1 MNKKNGPFD
10 VIGQLAALR
19 RYAMSLVR
27 DADDAEDLVN
37 DALVRAYE
45 RHNSFHRDGN
55 LRRWLFAILHNTH
68 IDQVRRKKSG
78 ARRDALAA
86 ELADSVVES
95 GQEQVVRLA
104 QLRAAFSMLPE
115 DQRQALHLVAI
126 EEFSYQEAADVLGI
140 PVGTLMSRLSRA
152 RARLRDFEN
161 GQAATPKLRLE
172 LVREKWTPVFPKR
185 QTK

>member
-1 MNKKNGPFD
+1 METKTGSFN

-27 DADDAEDLVN
+27 NSHDAEDLVN

-45 RHNSFHRDGN
+45 RHQTFRHDAN

-68 IDQVRRKKSG
+68 VDRLRQKKSI

-86 ELADSVVES
+86 EMFDPVVE
-95 GQEQVVRLA
+95 GQQEQVVRLS
-104 QLRAAFSMLPE
+104 QVRDAFMELPE

-126 EEFSYQEAADVLGI
+126 EEFSYQEAADMLDI
-140 PVGTLMSRLSRA
+140 PIGTLMSRLSRA
-152 RARLRDFEN
+152 RARLRDLEN
-161 GQAATPKLRLE
+161 SHVALPKLR
-172 LVREKWTPVFPKR
+172 VVGGSDDATS
-185 QTK
+185 

>member
-1 MNKKNGPFD
+1 MNTKTRPFD

-27 DADDAEDLVN
+27 NADDAEDLVN

-45 RHNSFHRDGN
+45 RHESFHDDGN
-55 LRRWLFAILHNTH
+55 LRRWLFSILHNTH
-68 IDQVRRKKSG
+68 IDRVRRRKFA
-78 ARRDALAA
+78 ARRDAIV
-86 ELADSVVES
+86 ADMVDPVVES
-95 GQEQVVRLA
+95 GQEQTVRLR
-104 QLRAAFSMLPE
+104 QLRAAFSSLPE

-126 EEFSYQEAADVLGI
+126 EEFTYQEAADLLGV

-161 GQAATPKLRLE
+161 RQLMPPKLR
-172 LVREKWTPVFPKR
+172 VVGGSDDNKTS
-185 QTK
+185 

>member
-1 MNKKNGPFD
+1 MNRKIGPFD

-27 DADDAEDLVN
+27 NADDAEDLVN

-45 RHNSFHRDGN
+45 RHESFHQDGN

-68 IDQVRRKKSG
+68 IDQMRRRKSA
-78 ARRDALAA
+78 ARRDAMAA
-86 ELADSVVES
+86 ELVDPVVES

-104 QLRAAFSMLPE
+104 QLRTAFAELPE

-126 EEFSYQEAADVLGI
+126 EEFTYQEAADLLGI

-161 GQAATPKLRLE
+161 RPVMSPKLRI
-172 LVREKWTPVFPKR
+172 VGGSDDTSS
-185 QTK
+185 